1 MTAPEPKP
9 LGDPPPAHLDPNYQ
23 PPAAGAPPAPPPPA
37 PGAAP
42 AAGSPPPAQP
52 AGSAEENFGQGSG
65 VDLAPVAE
73 DMSGVKEAAST
84 GGLRMDEE
92 TAIELLRSLSEIRDR
107 VEAITEQ
114 AEELDVPLKFGD
126 NWVAHAMSKR
136 LHSVAQGR
144 DSAAIRVL
152 KQFRMVIDDY
162 ESTVRA
168 AAYLYSAAEE
178 DVQSE
183 MRQAARRL
191 GMAGVFEASREES

>member
-1 MTAPEPKP
+1 M
-9 LGDPPPAHLDPNYQ
+9 
-23 PPAAGAPPAPPPPA
+23 
-37 PGAAP
+37 
-42 AAGSPPPAQP
+42 
-52 AGSAEENFGQGSG
+52 
-65 VDLAPVAE
+65 DLAPVAQ
-73 DMSGVKEAAST
+73 DMSGVKEAARS

-92 TAIELLRSLSEIRDR
+92 TALELLKSLSEIRDR

-114 AEELDVPLKFGD
+114 ANELDVPLKFGD
-126 NWVAHAMSKR
+126 NWVAHAMSRR

-168 AAYLYSAAEE
+168 AAYLYATAEE

-183 MRQAARRL
+183 MRQTAREL
-191 GMAGVFEASREES
+191 GMTGVFKSGSTREDW